1 MILSN
6 FFGHDIDFDNAVS
19 LFSIHHLIYVL
30 CGLISIILIL
40 RYAKKIKSYDK
51 EYIVKRVVA
60 GLLIV
65 LEIAYHVHNWTF
77 PRLSI
82 PLHMCSFASFMAIY
96 LLLTDNQ
103 RIFKYLFFLGVL
115 GGSIALITPLSYGY
129 TYLNFRYYHFIF
141 LHCLIISVPLY
152 YYKAYNYRVTYKEL
166 WKVFKAILLVAIV
179 IHLVNRTFMH
189 FGIDANYWY
198 ITVIPDNVSSFFH
211 IYPLYIVLYVL
222 TVFGTMNF
230 LYFLS
235 RDSLTDILIEKEKE
249 AQKVMDN

>member
-1 MILSN
+1 MILNN
-6 FFGHDIDFDNAVS
+6 FFGHDLDFDNAVS

-30 CGLISIILIL
+30 CGFCSILLIL
-40 RYAKKIKSYDK
+40 RYAKKIREYDK
-51 EYIVKRVVA
+51 EYIVKRIVA
-60 GLLIV
+60 VLLII

-82 PLHMCSFASFMAIY
+82 PLHMCSFATFMAIY

-103 RIFKYLFFLGVL
+103 KIFKYLFFLGVL
-115 GGSIALITPLSYGY
+115 GGSVALITPLSYGY
-129 TYLNFRYYHFIF
+129 SYLNFRYYHFIF

-152 YYKAYNYRVTYKEL
+152 YYKAYNYRVTYREL
-166 WKVFKAILLVAIV
+166 WRVFKAIILMAVV
-179 IHLVNRTFMH
+179 IYLINRTFMY
-189 FGIDANYWY
+189 FGIEANYWY
-198 ITVIPDNVSSFFH
+198 ITVIPENVSTFFK
-211 IYPLYIVLYVL
+211 IYPLYIVLYIL